1 MKKLIK
7 KITKA
12 FAPDSPMWKNR
23 CGGCLFAN
31 HTKTY
36 CYKKHQQILLLGC
49 AMLRISR
56 IRIIYRYE

>member
-12 FAPDSPMWKNR
+12 FAPDSPMWQNR

-36 CYKKHQQILLLGC
+36 CYKKHQQIC
-49 AMLRISR
+49 YWDVRCSE
-56 IRIIYRYE
+56 YRENG